1 VAVKALVAVAFRGV
15 VAVQV
20 DAGPGEVLHLR
31 LSDAS
36 DAKTSCK
43 DVSSDMMGICMGH
56 HD

>member
-1 VAVKALVAVAFRGV
+1 MAVKALVAVAFRGV